1 MNIIEFINSKAIREH
16 LAKFGDIFSPLDKA
30 YLIYQARQKGV
41 KEKISAMN
49 ELLENSEDF
58 ELKNVRWRFHYTDMT
73 FHKLLKGYIETEQ
86 YLFDKFFEKEADAVY
101 TYSISWNGEI
111 LEYNEPFADYK
122 SCYDA
127 LLKEIADDGYIDETE
142 IIKRY
147 VKPSCSELTKTIS
160 AVFSKDLAFIHSVCP
175 AAVYPS
181 WYEAGLSELYPC
193 SNNAVKADRKAIWQ
207 YKRYREIYDIFD
219 EMWVD
224 VPTPFK
230 KGDILYGPYP
240 FVMGY
245 GHCEPFVLLDV
256 CNNESKERTNKLK
269 QSGDSSDMTAHGYW
283 QSGNGQIY
291 WECMHDYLSLEYYDG
306 DLKEEKRIL
315 KALSSFIKGEIG
327 AVDLMNLYRTILGE
341 KKLKDLKCN
350 MNFLE
355 ETMKLAGFE
364 D

>member
-1 MNIIEFINSKAIREH
+1 MDIYEFINSKAIREH
-16 LAKFGDIFSPLDKA
+16 MAKFGDIFSPLDKS
-30 YLIYQARQKGV
+30 YLIYQSRRKSLQ
-41 KEKISAMN
+41 EKINAMN
-49 ELLENSEDF
+49 ELLESNGDF

-73 FHKLLKGYIETEQ
+73 FHGLLKGYIETEQ
-86 YLFDKFFEKEADAVY
+86 YYWDKFFEKEADAVY
-101 TYSISWNGEI
+101 TYSISWNREI
-111 LEYNEPFADYK
+111 LEYTEPFADYK

-127 LLKEIADDGYIDETE
+127 LLKEITDDGYIDETE

-160 AVFSKDLAFIHSVCP
+160 AVFSEDLAFIHSVCP

-181 WYEAGLSELYPC
+181 WYEASLSGLYPC

-256 CNNESKERTNKLK
+256 CNNKSKERTNKLK
-269 QSGDSSDMTAHGYW
+269 QSGDTSDMTAYGYW
-283 QSGNGQIY
+283 QMENGQIY
-291 WECMHDYLSLEYYDG
+291 CECMHDYLSLEYYDG
-306 DLKEEKRIL
+306 DFKGKKRIL
-315 KALSSFIKGEIG
+315 KALSSFLKGEITEYM
-327 AVDLMNLYRTILGE
+327 LMNLYRRALCE
-341 KKLKDLKCN
+341 KELKDLKRN

-355 ETMKLAGFE
+355 ETLNLAGF
-364 D
+364 